1 MPTYDFKCK
10 ECGHIEE
17 DVIMPITHQRED
29 LPFHCSGRMQ
39 YHITSAP
46 MVSWID
52 PVIEPFRNPAA
63 KRGDK
68 DAVITSQKQRREF
81 MEKNNLVDAND
92 FKPPTHQEQA
102 ETHAKTLKSIEAV
115 TPTKEQA
122 DQLRSDGIN
131 VDIVE

>member
-10 ECGHIEE
+10 DCGHIEE

-39 YHITSAP
+39 YHITSPP

-68 DAVITSQKQRREF
+68 DAVITSTKQRREF
-81 MEKNNLVDAND
+81 MEKNNLIDAND

-102 ETHAKTLKSIEAV
+102 ETHAETLKSIEAV